1 MLISIFRALILYIVI
16 TFSIK
21 FMGKRQISEL
31 QTSELVVALL
41 ISDIA
46 SIPMQNISQPLFSGL
61 VPIVVLVCCEIF
73 VSSFMMKSTKFRKL
87 ICGSAII
94 IIKEGKIQQGEL
106 RKLRMSIEDLYAQLR
121 EMDVFS
127 IKDVAFAIIETNGK
141 MSILKKSEKQPPDAA
156 TLCVKVPEAILD
168 MVVINNSQINESSL
182 SFCNLDK
189 TWLAQTLKKENI
201 DQNEIFIMTVNKN
214 KEFNIIKKS
223 N

>member
-1 MLISIFRALILYIVI
+1 
-16 TFSIK
+16 
-21 FMGKRQISEL
+21 MGKRQISEL